1 MNNMKK
7 WTLFA
12 LLGIVLT
19 MGSCGNKTQRTY
31 ETVSDTTGL
40 DALRDHTIYGICGE
54 NTAMNSLQL
63 ITDAGD
69 TLQLNLTEA
78 DEAGKVLGGLNT
90 GDRMAI
96 LANADKTKATLV
108 INLSTLLGNWVMPN
122 PLDGSDEQGVRLLDG
137 GVAEG
142 IEQPYVTYRS
152 WRFFNGRLII
162 ESVREGTGDLTET
175 EEFDVQALG
184 PDTLCIKND
193 KEQMEYYR
201 QRPKKDYS
209 DIKLEEASSDDYL
222 I

>member
-1 MNNMKK
+1 M
-7 WTLFA
+7 
-12 LLGIVLT
+12 
-19 MGSCGNKTQRTY
+19 
-31 ETVSDTTGL
+31 
-40 DALRDHTIYGICGE
+40 RDHTIYGICGE

-162 ESVREGTGDLTET
+162 ESRRNG
-175 EEFDVQALG
+175 
-184 PDTLCIKND
+184 
-193 KEQMEYYR
+193 
-201 QRPKKDYS
+201 
-209 DIKLEEASSDDYL
+209 
-222 I
+222 